1 MAKITTTGDYLV
13 SFTFNTPD
21 TPADPDPA
29 NPGGETRRLFARL
42 IVSLR
47 SWLGQG
53 FRFFRHLARGPRETC
68 GWRDGTNFTRL
79 TQLGE
84 DQTPFLLLI

>member
-1 MAKITTTGDYLV
+1 VAKITTTGDYLV

-42 IVSLR
+42 IVSLLHG
-47 SWLGQG
+47 SDMDSGSSAILLVG
-53 FRFFRHLARGPRETC
+53 FAKFAAG
-68 GWRDGTNFTRL
+68 GTERIS
-79 TQLGE
+79 
-84 DQTPFLLLI
+84 PV

>member
-1 MAKITTTGDYLV
+1 VAKITTTGDYLV

-47 SWLGQG
+47 
-53 FRFFRHLARGPRETC
+53 
-68 GWRDGTNFTRL
+68 
-79 TQLGE
+79 
-84 DQTPFLLLI
+84 